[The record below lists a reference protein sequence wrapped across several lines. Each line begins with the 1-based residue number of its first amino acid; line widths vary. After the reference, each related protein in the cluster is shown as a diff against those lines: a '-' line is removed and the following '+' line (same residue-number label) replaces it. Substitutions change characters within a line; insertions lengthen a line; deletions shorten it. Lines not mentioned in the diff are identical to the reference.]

1 MSTPSVV
8 PRPTYLRVFALSL
21 GAVILCLVGFLFG
34 VRLEAV
40 MPGSGVIAARE
51 QQDIRAGIAGIIELG
66 WQEGILRQA
75 KGLDL
80 RFRVNAKGHGSTDPG
95 QGTVQKIEHFKLADG
110 RVILPAELTYHKL
123 QAGDELWP
131 GQEFGLIRVDDLELK
146 IRKLKARLDD
156 LKSRGDPLLEVL
168 AEHDALVERLNQAVI
183 RVPDAKNTWQ
193 VLKVHAA
200 PLQAV
205 QAGDAIALV
214 APVDPQTGRSRDL
227 VAFLDVQE
235 RYAGELKPGQT
246 VRLYSTMHNQ
256 RLHGFA
262 EGKIEHL
269 EPLGEP
275 GPDGER
281 HFRARAAIMQSP
293 FPLRPGSTVKAEI
306 VVGRKQVYRII
317 LEQ

>member
-1 MSTPSVV
+1 MSTPAVL
-8 PRPTYLRVFALSL
+8 PRPIYLRVFAISLS
-21 GAVILCLVGFLFG
+21 AVVLCLVGFLFG

-40 MPGSGVIAARE
+40 MPASGVVAARE
-51 QQDIRAGIAGIIELG
+51 QQDLRAALPGIIELG
-66 WQEGILRQA
+66 WHEGTVRQA
-75 KGLDL
+75 KGPDL
-80 RFRVNAKGHGSTDPG
+80 RVRVNVRGHGSTDPA
-95 QGTVQKIEHFKLADG
+95 QGSVQKIEHFKLADG
-110 RVILPAELTYHKL
+110 RFVFPDELTYHKL

-131 GQEFGLIRVDDLELK
+131 GQEFGLIRVDDLELR

-156 LKSRGDPLLEVL
+156 LKSRGEPLMEVL
-168 AEHDALVERLNQAVI
+168 AEHDALVERLDQAVI
-183 RVPDAKNTWQ
+183 RVPDTKNCWQ

-200 PLQAV
+200 ALQAV
-205 QAGDAIALV
+205 RAGDAIALL
-214 APVDPQTGRSRDL
+214 APIDPHTGQARDL
-227 VAFLDVQE
+227 VAFLDVHE
-235 RYAGELKPGQT
+235 RHAGELQPGQA

-262 EGKIEHL
+262 EGKIERL

-275 GPDGER
+275 GPDGDR
-281 HFRARAAIMQSP
+281 HFRARTVITQAP

>member
-1 MSTPSVV
+1 MSTPSVL
-8 PRPTYLRVFALSL
+8 PRPIYLRVFALSL

-40 MPGSGVIAARE
+40 MPGSGVVAARE
-51 QQDIRAGIAGIIELG
+51 QQDIRAGLAGIIELG
-66 WQEGILRQA
+66 WHEGTIRQA
-75 KGLDL
+75 NLH
-80 RFRVNAKGHGSTDPG
+80 FRVNAKGHGSTDPG
-95 QGTVQKIEHFKLADG
+95 QGNVQKIEHFHLADG
-110 RVILPAELTYHKL
+110 REIIPAELTYHKL

-131 GQEFGLIRVDDLELK
+131 GQEFGLIRTDDLELK

-156 LKSRGDPLLEVL
+156 LKSRGDPLQEVL
-168 AEHDALVERLNQAVI
+168 AEHDALVERLSQAVI

-193 VLKVHAA
+193 VLKIHAA

-205 QAGDAIALV
+205 QAGDTIALV
-214 APVDPQTGRSRDL
+214 APVDPQTGWPRDL
-227 VAFLDVQE
+227 IAFLDVHE
-235 RYAGELKPGQT
+235 RYAGELKPGQAL
-246 VRLYSTMHNQ
+246 RLYSTMHNQ

-281 HFRARAAIMQSP
+281 HFRARAAITQTP